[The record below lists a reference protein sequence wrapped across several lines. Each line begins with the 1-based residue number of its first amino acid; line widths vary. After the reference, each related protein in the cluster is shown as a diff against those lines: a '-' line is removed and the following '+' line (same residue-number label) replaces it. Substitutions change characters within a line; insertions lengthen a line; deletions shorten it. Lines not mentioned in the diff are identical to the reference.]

1 MNMHI
6 TVTNKLIIAML
17 GISFFVTAA
26 TVGPALYLIDAYVG
40 STAQDSA
47 VQGMNGL
54 QYLLET
60 KKQNAL
66 NCAENIAANP
76 DVVRAI
82 SEKDSASVLSI
93 VAPLIQRTDIDFV
106 TITDSTGTVLART
119 HDPKNLGDTVKGQAN
134 VASALKG
141 TSLAAIEGGTAV
153 KLSARAGAPVKDASG
168 KLVGVISAGYDVS
181 NGKIVDFAKEMFHT
195 DMTIFLGDVRLI
207 TTISKDGER
216 IVGTKLNETIAD
228 MVLNQ
233 GKTYYSEADILGIPY
248 YTSYMPLLGA
258 QQEPIG
264 VLFSGQK
271 LDESMDK
278 RNHIV
283 YLVGLIWLVINIL
296 SFFLMKFLSKKLLA
310 PIKTIMSVIQKVAEG
325 DLTKEAEVHS
335 NDEFE
340 TLATHFN
347 KMLRSLKDLLVQVHE
362 AEEKM
367 LSSAQD
373 IHLRTGESAKA
384 TEQVTGS
391 IMEVAGAAQKQ
402 LNSVVVAAKT
412 VGMISGE
419 VAAASLQTE
428 KVVKVSD
435 QTTAAAQQG
444 SQKIEQALD
453 QMKVIEDA
461 VGGLGQVILQLDR
474 QSKEIGTITQAI
486 VGIAGQTN
494 LLALNAAIEAARAGE
509 QGRGFAVVAEE
520 VRKLAEESG
529 QAAENIGKLV
539 AEVQL
544 ETKSAVDAMGKGS
557 QEVRTGTQV
566 FSLAGESFHAIIGQM
581 ETVLEGVSSIVVNI
595 KTLSDSSQ
603 HVVREIDEIES
614 LSQNVNA
621 QTETIS
627 AAAEQQTASMTEM
640 ASYSDR
646 LIQMAEALKTAIDKF
661 KV

>member
-26 TVGPALYLIDAYVG
+26 TVGPTLYLIDAYVG
-40 STAQDSA
+40 NTAQDSA
-47 VQGMNGL
+47 VQGMKGL
-54 QYLLET
+54 EYLLET

-76 DVVRAI
+76 NVVRAV
-82 SEKDSASVLSI
+82 SENDSASVLAT
-93 VAPLIQRTDIDFV
+93 VTPLIQKTDIDFV
-106 TITDSTGTVLART
+106 TITDSKGTVLART
-119 HDPKNLGDTVKGQAN
+119 HDPKKLGDTVKGQAN

-141 TSLAAIEGGTAV
+141 TSLAAIESGTAV

-168 KLVGVISAGYDVS
+168 NLVGVISAGYDVS
-181 NGKIVDFAKEMFHT
+181 NGKIVDLAKEMFHT
-195 DMTIFLGDVRLI
+195 DMTIFFGDVRLM

-216 IVGTKLNETIAD
+216 IVGTKLNETIANK
-228 MVLNQ
+228 VLNQ
-233 GKTYYSEADILGIPY
+233 GEMYYSKADILGMPY
-248 YTSYMPLLGA
+248 YTSYMPLLGSR
-258 QQEPIG
+258 QEPIG

-271 LDESMDK
+271 LDESIAK

-283 YLVGLIWLVINIL
+283 YLVGIIWLVINIL

-310 PIKTIMSVIQKVAEG
+310 PIKIIMGVIQKVAEG

-373 IHLRTGESAKA
+373 IHLRTSESAKA

-435 QTTAAAQQG
+435 QTTAAAKQG

-474 QSKEIGTITQAI
+474 QSREIGTITQAI

-539 AEVQL
+539 ADVQL
-544 ETKSAVDAMGKGS
+544 ETKGAVDAMEKGS
-557 QEVRTGTQV
+557 KEVRTGAQV

-581 ETVLEGVSSIVVNI
+581 EMVLEGVSSIVVNI

-614 LSQNVNA
+614 LSQKVNA

-640 ASYSDR
+640 ASYSDQFIR
-646 LIQMAEALKTAIDKF
+646 MAEALKTTINKF